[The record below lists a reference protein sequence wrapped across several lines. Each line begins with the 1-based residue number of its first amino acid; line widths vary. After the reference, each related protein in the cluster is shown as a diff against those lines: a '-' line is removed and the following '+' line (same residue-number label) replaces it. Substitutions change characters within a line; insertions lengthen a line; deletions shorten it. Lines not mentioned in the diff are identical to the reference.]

1 MALKSYRP
9 APLSDKERQH
19 RRRLLSM
26 TFVTCLVLVMIGST
40 IHVVML
46 GRLRLGDMRKLATY
60 DLAEESTRVRA
71 AGEDIVLQV
80 SHEAGRT
87 PSDGYTVVEAQ
98 RLLSREQW
106 EELDSMVHIP
116 AGTFVMGTDL
126 ERADPQDKPQHK
138 VTLPA
143 FYLDKYLV
151 TNAQYARFVAAT
163 QRRPPINWKDG
174 RIPQGELM
182 NPVTMVTWKDAADYA
197 AWAGKRL
204 PHEAELERA
213 GRGSD
218 GRRWPWGDKMDPN
231 RLNTYYNV
239 GSATNVTAYP
249 QGKSIYGV
257 YDLSGN
263 VAEWT
268 ADDLLPYEGSRRAGS
283 VRRESTGPS
292 GARPLQGAARRL
304 MERRPIFDVAV
315 SPRFRLAESRHR
327 FLRLS
332 LRERRRAA
340 GEGAAMKR
348 VLTAAALAPMLLYAD
363 TGFAIDSY
371 RYLHV
376 SIETPWMIFLF
387 LLVAV
392 FVPFVLMLVLMWR
405 RLIAKPP
412 FGAQVRHFAR

>member
-1 MALKSYRP
+1 MALRSYRP

-26 TFVTCLVLVMIGST
+26 TFLTCLVLVMIGST

-60 DLAEESTRVRA
+60 DLTEESTRVRA
-71 AGEDIVLQV
+71 AGEDIVLQGN
-80 SHEAGRT
+80 HEARRA
-87 PSDGYTVVEAQ
+87 PSAGYSVVEAQ

-106 EELDSMVHIP
+106 EGLDSMVPIP
-116 AGTFVMGTDL
+116 AGRFVMGTDL

-163 QRRPPINWKDG
+163 NRRPPINWKDG

-182 NPVTMVTWKDAADYA
+182 NPVTMVTWNDATDYA
-197 AWAGKRL
+197 AWVGKRL
-204 PHEAELERA
+204 PHEAELEKA

-218 GRRWPWGDKMDPN
+218 GRRWPWGDKMDPS

-249 QGKSIYGV
+249 QGKSISGV

-268 ADDLLPYEGSRRAGS
+268 ADDLLPYEGSQASQDLFGTNTAGPAGQPLTGNYKVLRGGSWKGDPFSTSLYHRDFALPNHATDFYGFRCASDVERPVRAQ
-283 VRRESTGPS
+283 R
-292 GARPLQGAARRL
+292 
-304 MERRPIFDVAV
+304 
-315 SPRFRLAESRHR
+315 
-327 FLRLS
+327 
-332 LRERRRAA
+332 
-340 GEGAAMKR
+340 
-348 VLTAAALAPMLLYAD
+348 
-363 TGFAIDSY
+363 
-371 RYLHV
+371 
-376 SIETPWMIFLF
+376 
-387 LLVAV
+387 
-392 FVPFVLMLVLMWR
+392 
-405 RLIAKPP
+405 
-412 FGAQVRHFAR
+412 

>member
-26 TFVTCLVLVMIGST
+26 TFLTCLVLVMIGST

-46 GRLRLGDMRKLATY
+46 GKLRLSDMRKLATY
-60 DLAEESTRVRA
+60 DLAEEPTRVRA
-71 AGEDIVLQV
+71 AGEDIVLQQN
-80 SHEAGRT
+80 HEAGRA
-87 PSDGYTVVEAQ
+87 PSSGYTVVEAQ
-98 RLLSREQW
+98 RLLNREQW
-106 EELDSMVHIP
+106 EGLDSMVPIP

-163 QRRPPINWKDG
+163 KRRPPINWKDG

-182 NPVTMVTWKDAADYA
+182 NPVTMVTWDDAAAYA
-197 AWAGKRL
+197 AWMGKRL

-218 GRRWPWGDKMDPN
+218 GRRWPWGDKMDPS

-239 GSATNVTAYP
+239 GSSSNVTAYP

-268 ADDLLPYEGSRRAGS
+268 ADDMLPYEGSKAS
-283 VRRESTGPS
+283 ED
-292 GARPLQGAARRL
+292 L
-304 MERRPIFDVAV
+304 
-315 SPRFRLAESRHR
+315 
-327 FLRLS
+327 
-332 LRERRRAA
+332 
-340 GEGAAMKR
+340 
-348 VLTAAALAPMLLYAD
+348 
-363 TGFAIDSY
+363 
-371 RYLHV
+371 
-376 SIETPWMIFLF
+376 
-387 LLVAV
+387 
-392 FVPFVLMLVLMWR
+392 
-405 RLIAKPP
+405 
-412 FGAQVRHFAR
+412 FGANKAGPGGPGSPGKYYKVLRGGSWKGDPFSTSLYHRDYAFANHATDFYGFRCASDVERPVRAQQ

>member
-26 TFVTCLVLVMIGST
+26 TFLTCLVLVMIGST

-46 GRLRLGDMRKLATY
+46 GKLRLSDMRKLATY
-60 DLAEESTRVRA
+60 DLAEEPTRVRA
-71 AGEDIVLQV
+71 AGEDIVLQQN
-80 SHEAGRT
+80 HEAGRA
-87 PSDGYTVVEAQ
+87 PSSGYTVVEAQ
-98 RLLSREQW
+98 RLLNREQW
-106 EELDSMVHIP
+106 EGLDSMVPIP

-163 QRRPPINWKDG
+163 KRRPPINWKDG

-182 NPVTMVTWKDAADYA
+182 NPVTMVTWDDAAAYA
-197 AWAGKRL
+197 AWMGKRL

-218 GRRWPWGDKMDPN
+218 GRRWPWGDKMDPS

-239 GSATNVTAYP
+239 GSSSNVTAYP

-268 ADDLLPYEGSRRAGS
+268 ADDLLPYEGSKASEDLFGADK
-283 VRRESTGPS
+283 
-292 GARPLQGAARRL
+292 ARPGGPGSAGKYYKVLRGGSWKGDPFSTSLYHRDYAFANHATDFYGFRCASDV
-304 MERRPIFDVAV
+304 ERPV
-315 SPRFRLAESRHR
+315 
-327 FLRLS
+327 
-332 LRERRRAA
+332 
-340 GEGAAMKR
+340 R
-348 VLTAAALAPMLLYAD
+348 V
-363 TGFAIDSY
+363 
-371 RYLHV
+371 
-376 SIETPWMIFLF
+376 
-387 LLVAV
+387 
-392 FVPFVLMLVLMWR
+392 
-405 RLIAKPP
+405 
-412 FGAQVRHFAR
+412 QQ